1 MPKVTT
7 SRVKIGIQVF
17 QVSSAVLFLL
27 DLDSPLPIKFSLT
40 WVHRS
45 PPITLNVQASSK
57 MELGGVGNGALERGT
72 SRIRPLSLRTSG
84 VLGRFLQ
91 GGAEPSRNLR
101 VVVQG

>member
-57 MELGGVGNGALERGT
+57 MELGGGWATVLWREELVG
-72 SRIRPLSLRTSG
+72 SG
-84 VLGRFLQ
+84 LFL
-91 GGAEPSRNLR
+91 
-101 VVVQG
+101 